1 MTDQDISVIAR
12 ITKRFKL
19 TKVSYLQ
26 VIAGY
31 CFSVCFRKLK
41 KRQKYLVKATER
53 LENELDV
60 KNLAETSINLRLILK
75 NFLNKRQILL
85 FKY

>member
-12 ITKRFKL
+12 ITKRFKRI
-19 TKVSYLQ
+19 KISCLQ
-26 VIAGY
+26 VIACY
-31 CFSVCFRKLK
+31 CFSVCFRNVK

-53 LENELDV
+53 LDNQLDV